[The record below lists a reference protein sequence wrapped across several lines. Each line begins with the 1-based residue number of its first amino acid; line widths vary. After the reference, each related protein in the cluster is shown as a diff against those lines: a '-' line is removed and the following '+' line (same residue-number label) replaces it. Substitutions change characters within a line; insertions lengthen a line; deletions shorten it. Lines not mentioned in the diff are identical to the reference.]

1 MGSSSTLAELDN
13 DVLDIVCG
21 LLSESDKNS
30 ASLIPLSTTD
40 KRTRVIA
47 IRHLFKRLKL
57 YFVGNQPW
65 KRGSARLKTW
75 NPKLAPFVKS
85 VEMTFA
91 SAHHAFVNQT
101 EEDLGAE
108 EAVKQLAGVL
118 STLTKLRKI
127 ACSIHDPKHEQRL
140 EKALRTRHVQPFALA
155 EEAHG
160 PSSHIFVRLCPN
172 ARYIS
177 NLDKA
182 SFSYGSEE
190 RARKLYDLLHLAPKL
205 DSLEITSSW
214 STSTLQELR
223 NAAPNVS
230 RLLLNGGLLNR
241 SLNIYS
247 LIPVF
252 ASFPTLKILRVM
264 SLSRL
269 GVGYDPPRCGN
280 SYMGSHGAQLRERLE
295 RQCHESTEKVATAVF
310 DACKQLVEL
319 WLGSFTRALAERR
332 GGTVINIKYDFK
344 ASQHESLGSR
354 APDF

>member
-1 MGSSSTLAELDN
+1 
-13 DVLDIVCG
+13 
-21 LLSESDKNS
+21 
-30 ASLIPLSTTD
+30 
-40 KRTRVIA
+40 
-47 IRHLFKRLKL
+47 
-57 YFVGNQPW
+57 
-65 KRGSARLKTW
+65 
-75 NPKLAPFVKS
+75 
-85 VEMTFA
+85 MTFA

-190 RARKLYDLLHLAPKL
+190 RARKLYDLLHLAPRL

-214 STSTLQELR
+214 STSTLQGKLFAFVLNYCSFSVISIELR

-241 SLNIYS
+241 SLNIYVRNTHM
-247 LIPVF
+247 LFVY
-252 ASFPTLKILRVM
+252 SFPDDI
-264 SLSRL
+264 S
-269 GVGYDPPRCGN
+269 
-280 SYMGSHGAQLRERLE
+280 
-295 RQCHESTEKVATAVF
+295 
-310 DACKQLVEL
+310 
-319 WLGSFTRALAERR
+319 
-332 GGTVINIKYDFK
+332 VINSGFCFLPYFEDF
-344 ASQHESLGSR
+344 ACNVTLPSWSR
-354 APDF
+354 IRSSKVREFVHGISWRTTPGATRTPMPRIHGKGCDSSI